1 MYDQRPITRWEAA
14 MRFFLLP
21 EAEATMVPRKPDRTT
36 ERSLEPPALG
46 AVQEAVARRVY
57 REFLDTPHLQVT
69 PGEAKC
75 LFGLKESQCE
85 MVLECLTEFGVLTRL
100 PSGSYAR
107 PVSE

>member
-1 MYDQRPITRWEAA
+1 M
-14 MRFFLLP
+14 
-21 EAEATMVPRKPDRTT
+21 PRKPDVST
-36 ERSLEPPALG
+36 ERYLEPPPRG

-57 REFLDTPHLQVT
+57 REFIETPDLRVT
-69 PGEAKC
+69 AGEAEG
-75 LFGLKESQCE
+75 LFGLKESQCA